1 MVSGDRHHTAIDG
14 SRCRSEIKSSRA
26 RAAGPIRQ
34 DDGVDI
40 RWDRVFLA
48 RHGQTEW
55 NLQRRR
61 QGQLDS
67 PLTAG
72 GVEQALR
79 HAADLRSHAI
89 DAIFASPL
97 GRARATAD
105 IIGGHLG
112 LPVVAIDELTEVH
125 HGSFAGLTDEEI
137 NSRHPDSWRRRST
150 DKYRWSFPDGESYA
164 DADVRAG
171 HALARIGIHPARRPL
186 VVSHEMIG
194 RMLRRHLLGLDPD
207 EALAGVQPH
216 DVIYSIDPRGW

>member
-1 MVSGDRHHTAIDG
+1 M
-14 SRCRSEIKSSRA
+14 
-26 RAAGPIRQ
+26 
-34 DDGVDI
+34 DI
-40 RWDRVFLA
+40 PWDRVFLA

-67 PLTAG
+67 PLTAD
-72 GVEQALR
+72 GVEQAHR
-79 HAADLRSHAI
+79 HAAFLRPHAV

-105 IIGGHLG
+105 IIGGHLD
-112 LPVVAIDELTEVH
+112 LPVIAIDELAEVH

-137 NSRHPDSWRRRST
+137 NTRHPDSWRRRST

-171 HALARIGIHPARRPL
+171 RALARIGGYPARRPL
-186 VVSHEMIG
+186 VVSHEMFG

-207 EALAGVQPH
+207 EALAGVQPN
-216 DVIYSIDPRGW
+216 DVIYSTDPRTRAIHPLRDPDPANRL